1 MVLPNKEVIDL
12 KRLIY
17 LITAVLIFTFCF
29 AGCTTGEK
37 IKLTV
42 NEVTHSVFYAPF
54 YAAINNGYFAE
65 ENIEIDLINGGG
77 SDKSMTALL
86 SGQADIALSGPETAV
101 YVHNEGRSNYAVI
114 IAQLTKKDGSFLLGK
129 TPDDSFT
136 WDNLKGKSIIGGRK
150 GGMPQM
156 MLEYAMKKNGVLPNI
171 DATVRT
177 DVSFD
182 LMGGA
187 FIGGEDDYV
196 ALFEPVA
203 STMELAKEGY
213 IVASIGEASGNIPY
227 TCFMCLNSYL
237 EKNTDNVKS
246 FLRALKK
253 GQDFVNQSSTEEI
266 VNSIAS
272 SFPDS
277 DKELLTA
284 VVNRYKDI
292 DVWNQDASMKKED
305 YQRLIDIITDAGI
318 IDKSPDFEQITAE
331 DLWK

>member
-1 MVLPNKEVIDL
+1 M
-12 KRLIY
+12 KRIVY
-17 LITAVLIFTFCF
+17 LMITVLIFTFCF
-29 AGCTTGEK
+29 AGCSDGGK

-54 YAAINNGYFAE
+54 YAAINNGYFLE

-86 SGQADIALSGPETAV
+86 SGQADIALLGPETAV
-101 YVHNEGRSNYAVI
+101 YVLNEGKSDYAMI

-129 TPDDSFT
+129 TPDDNFT
-136 WDNLKGKSIIGGRK
+136 WDKLKGKSIIGGRK

-156 MLEYAMKKNGVLPNI
+156 MLEYAMKKNGVIPNV

-187 FIGGEDDYV
+187 FIGGQDDYV

-203 STMELAKEGY
+203 STMELAEEGY
-213 IVASIGEASGNIPY
+213 IVASIGEASGDIPY

-237 EKNTDNVKS
+237 DKNPDKVDA

-253 GQDFVNQSSTEEI
+253 GQDFVNNSPTADI
-266 VNSIAS
+266 VKSVAP
-272 SFPDS
+272 SFPDN
-277 DKELLTA
+277 DEKLLTA
-284 VVNRYKDI
+284 VVERYKEI
-292 DVWNQDASMKKED
+292 NVWNENAAMKEED
-305 YQRLIDIITDAGI
+305 YLRLIEIITQAGI
-318 IDKSPDFEQITAE
+318 ITEAPDFSKITASN
-331 DLWK
+331 LWK

>member
-1 MVLPNKEVIDL
+1 M
-12 KRLIY
+12 KRIIF

-29 AGCTTGEK
+29 AGCTPEEK
-37 IKLTV
+37 IRLTI

-65 ENIEIDLINGGG
+65 ENIEIDLVNGGG

-86 SGQADIALSGPETAV
+86 SNQADISLLGPETAI
-101 YVHNEGRSNYAVI
+101 YVFNEGRNDSAVI

-129 TPDDSFT
+129 TPDNEFT
-136 WDNLKGKSIIGGRK
+136 WEKLKGKSIIGGRK

-156 MLEYAMKKNGVLPNI
+156 MLEYAMKKNGVIPNL

-203 STMELAKEGY
+203 STMELAQEGY

-227 TCFMCLNSYL
+227 TCFMCLDSYL
-237 EKNTDNVKS
+237 NNNTNKINA
-246 FLRALKK
+246 FLKALQK
-253 GQDFVNQSSTEEI
+253 GQDFIYQSSTEAI
-266 VNSIAS
+266 VNSIAP

-292 DVWNQDASMKKED
+292 DVWNRDASMKEED
-305 YQRLIDIITDAGI
+305 YQRLINIIKDAGI
-318 IDKSPDFEQITAE
+318 IDSAPRFDNITAKE
-331 DLWK
+331 LWK